1 VAVGDFNGDG
11 RLDLAVSGKPGV
23 WALLGNGDGTFQ
35 AARYFPTRRN
45 TRAASVAVGDFDGDG
60 TLDLAVANVY
70 DPYFDPPLSGS
81 VSVLLGNGDG
91 TFQAPLNLVAG
102 TTPGSESPNFVAIG
116 DFNGD
121 GMLDLAVAT
130 WGGVGVLI
138 NTSTTLLS
146 LALNPT
152 SVTGGQSSTGTV
164 TLGSPAPGNGAVVSL
179 TRSDAAATVPSSVTV
194 PAGATSA
201 TFTVTTSAV
210 PASIQVTL
218 FASWGGRTRTASI
231 TVLPPTLSSLTL
243 SPTSV
248 AGGLESSTG
257 TVTLN
262 GPAPAGSAS
271 VALSSSNT
279 AAARAPS
286 GVIVPA
292 GATRAAFRV
301 NTSIV
306 LFSTTVTISALYNG
320 TTQGAN
326 LRVRSVVP
334 GLD

>member
-1 VAVGDFNGDG
+1 
-11 RLDLAVSGKPGV
+11 
-23 WALLGNGDGTFQ
+23 
-35 AARYFPTRRN
+35 
-45 TRAASVAVGDFDGDG
+45 
-60 TLDLAVANVY
+60 
-70 DPYFDPPLSGS
+70 
-81 VSVLLGNGDG
+81 
-91 TFQAPLNLVAG
+91 
-102 TTPGSESPNFVAIG
+102 
-116 DFNGD
+116 
-121 GMLDLAVAT
+121 M
-130 WGGVGVLI
+130 
-138 NTSTTLLS
+138 
-146 LALNPT
+146 
-152 SVTGGQSSTGTV
+152 
-164 TLGSPAPGNGAVVSL
+164 
-179 TRSDAAATVPSSVTV
+179 
-194 PAGATSA
+194 
-201 TFTVTTSAV
+201 
-210 PASIQVTL
+210 
-218 FASWGGRTRTASI
+218 
-231 TVLPPTLSSLTL
+231 LPPTLSSLTL